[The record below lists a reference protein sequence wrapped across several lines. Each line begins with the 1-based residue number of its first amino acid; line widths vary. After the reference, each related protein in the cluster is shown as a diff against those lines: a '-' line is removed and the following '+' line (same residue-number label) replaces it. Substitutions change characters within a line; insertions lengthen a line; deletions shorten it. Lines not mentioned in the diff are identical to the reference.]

1 MNRKLLLLSLFLCVS
16 AVAFAQPRP
25 GGWATKQN
33 TVLYEGKYTETGSFY
48 VNETQSQQFIN
59 SSSFYAKIYADKM
72 IVTAVPFGEAIA
84 RDTEFQYKGDSDGCR
99 IYSLPNGSLFYQV
112 DKNYDLMKVM
122 VSPSMMYGGNVKDYY
137 YYEIVKGEH
146 YMEYNKKHGLDP
158 ETLYNKL
165 YGPNPVGFEL
175 DY

>member
-1 MNRKLLLLSLFLCVS
+1 MRKFLLLVFLCGISVMS
-16 AVAFAQPRP
+16 FAQPRP
-25 GGWATKQN
+25 GGWATKQSA
-33 TVLYEGKYTETGSFY
+33 VLYEGKYTETGSFY

-72 IVTAVPFGEAIA
+72 VVTAIPFGEAIA
-84 RDTEFQYKGDSDGCR
+84 RDTEFKYKGESDGCR

-158 ETLYNKL
+158 ETLYNMSFASFCTINS
-165 YGPNPVGFEL
+165 PAS
-175 DY
+175 

>member
-1 MNRKLLLLSLFLCVS
+1 MRKFLLLAILSGISVLT
-16 AVAFAQPRP
+16 FAQPRP
-25 GGWATKQN
+25 GGWATRQS
-33 TVLYEGKYTETGSFY
+33 TVLYEGIYTETGCFY
-48 VNETQSQQFIN
+48 INQVQSQQFIN

-72 IVTAVPFGEAIA
+72 VVTAVPFGEAIA
-84 RDTEFQYKGDSDGCR
+84 RDTEYQYRGDSEGCR
-99 IYSLPNGSLFYQV
+99 IYSHPNGSMFYQV

-122 VSPSMMYGGNVKDYY
+122 VSPSMMYGGNVNTYY

-146 YMEYNKKHGLDP
+146 YLEYNKKHGLDP
-158 ETLYNKL
+158 ETLYYKL

>member
-1 MNRKLLLLSLFLCVS
+1 MNKKFLLLSLLLCIS

-72 IVTAVPFGEAIA
+72 IVTAIPFG
-84 RDTEFQYKGDSDGCR
+84 RL
-99 IYSLPNGSLFYQV
+99 SLGILNSNIKATAMAAAYIHFRMAPCSI
-112 DKNYDLMKVM
+112 KSIK
-122 VSPSMMYGGNVKDYY
+122 
-137 YYEIVKGEH
+137 I
-146 YMEYNKKHGLDP
+146 
-158 ETLYNKL
+158 TI
-165 YGPNPVGFEL
+165 
-175 DY
+175 